1 MRTLGQHGTFEAS
14 SAAQFFFFGALLFS
28 VDALRFRRF
37 LCRTHDIVAV
47 GRERGRPGPALS
59 VGLTSFFETNTAKID
74 GIFVLRFIHCS
85 NDEGIHSNEKARP
98 VFARTDAG

>member
-1 MRTLGQHGTFEAS
+1 MRPLDQHGTFEAS

-37 LCRTHDIVAV
+37 LCRTHDFVA
-47 GRERGRPGPALS
+47 
-59 VGLTSFFETNTAKID
+59 FFETNTAKID
-74 GIFVLRFIHCS
+74 GIFVLRFIHGS
-85 NDEGIHSNEKARP
+85 SDEGIHSNEKARP